1 MGPSV
6 RQLLQTRRLP
16 QPRKDADR
24 GSRARMGFF
33 RAFTIQPLRSA
44 SSMLV
49 LALLPAAAVPV
60 PVTLVAWQRAIAG
73 MSAYCCATVVSSPVD
88 VVKTRMQLKRA
99 DGGGTA
105 GMTSQAIT
113 MLRNEGASVFFSGL
127 GPALLM
133 APAAMVQYTLM
144 DPLRG
149 EPPPQHCRPASV
161 H

>member
-6 RQLLQTRRLP
+6 RHLLPVAFRSR
-16 QPRKDADR
+16 DHADR
-24 GSRARMGFF
+24 GSRAWMGFF

-149 EPPPQHCRPASV
+149 EPTPAQHCRPASV